1 MLEAYQQHMRKYV
14 TEALGTFFL
23 VFTIG
28 CCTMFGASTAIAAAV
43 ILAAFVYAGAPLSGG
58 HYNPAVSLGVWMR
71 GQLSTLSVVPYMLAQ
86 SIGAV
91 IAAVLVRFL
100 IAQNEIILELLQR
113 KLEFPSPFLSHHMLL
128 VEFLFTFALV
138 FVVLQV
144 ATSPAS
150 RGNSYFG
157 VAIGFTLLAGI
168 LAVGPVSGAALN
180 PAVALSLPIMGLTA
194 WSNLWVYFV
203 ANFAGGAAAAWMYDY
218 LNPQA

>member
-28 CCTMFGASTAIAAAV
+28 CCTMFGASTGIAAAV

-58 HYNPAVSLGVWMR
+58 HYNPAVTLGVWMR

-168 LAVGPVSGAALN
+168 LAVGAVSGAALN